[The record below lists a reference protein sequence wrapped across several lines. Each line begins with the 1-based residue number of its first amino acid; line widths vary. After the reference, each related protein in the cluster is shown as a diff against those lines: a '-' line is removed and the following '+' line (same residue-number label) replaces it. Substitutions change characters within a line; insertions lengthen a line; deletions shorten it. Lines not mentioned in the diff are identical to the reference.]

1 MGATSN
7 SISTWSAP
15 EIDSAGVWSNYSSYL
30 PIPPGTRFIQYTMNF
45 IRPQGS
51 DLDSFFDDNVLGVTD
66 SVQMPLLKVGT
77 SPTNE
82 IVFWP
87 TLYSDG
93 FQLQQN
99 SNLTVTN
106 WTAAG
111 TTFQITNG
119 SNQATFSSPP
129 PNRFFRLY
137 HA

>member
-1 MGATSN
+1 
-7 SISTWSAP
+7 
-15 EIDSAGVWSNYSSYL
+15 
-30 PIPPGTRFIQYTMNF
+30 MNF

-106 WTAAG
+106 WTATG